1 MPGKL
6 MADPDLCV
14 NCRMCEMVCSLTKA
28 SVFNPSKARIWID
41 RREGGSLVQVHHCRH
56 CVVAPCVKAC
66 PVQEPKP
73 IWREPASGIVRLESQ
88 RCIGCCEC
96 LRACP
101 FGAVRFDPQEERAFK
116 CDLCG
121 GDPEC
126 VKWCPTGA
134 IRFVDIKAMGTWRAR
149 SKGLG
154 GLRSSQGE

>member
-1 MPGKL
+1 MPGKI

-14 NCRMCEMVCSLTKA
+14 NCRICEMACSLEKTA
-28 SVFNPSKARIWID
+28 TFNPSKARIWTD
-41 RREGGSLVQVHHCRH
+41 RRDDGPWVQVHCRH
-56 CVVAPCVKAC
+56 CVSAPCEKSC
-66 PVQEPKP
+66 PVDEPKP
-73 IWREPASGIVRLESQ
+73 IWREPAIGIIRLDPQ

-101 FGAVRFDPQEERAFK
+101 FGAVRFDPEDGRAFK

-134 IRFVDIKAMGTWRAR
+134 IRFVDVKVIGTLRAR
-149 SKGLG
+149 AKGLS
-154 GLRSSQGE
+154 GLRSLSRG

>member
-6 MADPDLCV
+6 VADPNLCV
-14 NCRMCEMVCSLTKA
+14 NCRMCEMACSLEKT
-28 SVFNPSKARIWID
+28 STFNPSKARIWID
-41 RREGGSLVQVHHCRH
+41 RWEEGAFVQIHCRH
-56 CVVAPCVKAC
+56 CVSAPCETAC

-73 IWREPASGIVRLESQ
+73 IRRDPVAGIVRLDPQ

-101 FGAVRFDPQEERAFK
+101 FGAMRFDSEEGRAFK

-134 IRFVDIKAMGTWRAR
+134 IRFLDTKVIGTWRAR
-149 SKGLG
+149 TKSLPGLG
-154 GLRSSQGE
+154 VSRRE